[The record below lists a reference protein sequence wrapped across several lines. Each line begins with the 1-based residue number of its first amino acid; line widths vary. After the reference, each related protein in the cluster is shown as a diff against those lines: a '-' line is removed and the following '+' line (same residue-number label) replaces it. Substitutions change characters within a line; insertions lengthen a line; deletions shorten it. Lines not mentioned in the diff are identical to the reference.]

1 MLDTAVSK
9 GSLKLGK
16 NWTTAVGDNL
26 ETPGAASK
34 SSVTEAAYRPLIIIE
49 FSIEIHCHPPLP
61 GGWTSLW
68 GQVRL
73 PGVQPFG

>member
-1 MLDTAVSK
+1 MVDTAVSK

-34 SSVTEAAYRPLIIIE
+34 SSVIDAAYRPVIIIE
-49 FSIEIHCHPPLP
+49 FSIEIPCPPLP
-61 GGWTSLW
+61 GGWTSLL
-68 GQVRL
+68 GHVRL